1 MNPLMDLQAL
11 SQQVHQRLLDFYG
24 QPTWRNPL
32 PPVDE
37 LISTIL
43 SQNTND
49 TNRDR
54 AFELL
59 RKRFPAWEHVRDA
72 DAGSVIEAIRTSG
85 LANQKGPR
93 IQQVLREIT
102 AERGSL
108 DLDFLSSLPLEEAR
122 AWLMKF
128 KGVGPKTAAI
138 VLLFSLGRPAFP
150 VDTHIYRVT
159 GRLGLRP
166 EKMTVEDAHL
176 LLEGLLPPETYY
188 AAHLNIIRLGR
199 EICAARKP
207 ACGACPLA
215 SICRYA
221 IEAGPK
227 NSLLQIKLFCLLLFQ
242 QFFQPIRIDR
252 WVSVFEISQRF
263 PYSLEWCTHFIP
275 LDDILL
281 VQGCVCQAPIVH

>member
-1 MNPLMDLQAL
+1 MEI
-11 SQQVHQRLLDFYG
+11 SQLASEVQRRLLDFYG

-37 LISTIL
+37 LVSTIL

-49 TNRDR
+49 INRDR
-54 AFELL
+54 AFESL
-59 RKRFPAWEHVRDA
+59 RRQFPNWEAVRDA
-72 DAGSVIEAIRTSG
+72 DPPAVVAAIRQAG

-93 IQQVLREIT
+93 LQQVLREIT
-102 AERGSL
+102 SERGSL
-108 DLDFLSSLPLEEAR
+108 ELSFLKDMPLEEAR
-122 AWLMKF
+122 TWLKKF

-159 GRLGLRP
+159 GRIGLRP

-176 LLEGLLPPETYY
+176 YLEKLFPPETYY

-207 ACGACPLA
+207 ACGRCPLRRL
-215 SICRYA
+215 CNYA
-221 IEAGPK
+221 M
-227 NSLLQIKLFCLLLFQ
+227 
-242 QFFQPIRIDR
+242 
-252 WVSVFEISQRF
+252 
-263 PYSLEWCTHFIP
+263 T
-275 LDDILL
+275 LDTQSGI
-281 VQGCVCQAPIVH
+281 